1 MSDTAVQHT
10 PQPVKSLKIA
20 QEAQSRLLV
29 VGIVGAVGA
38 GTSWTARVLQRLLE
52 HRKVPASII
61 KARDGIAAAVGEK
74 WDTALA
80 LRSTDPLTAASQ
92 LQELGDKLR
101 ADHDNAIVASA
112 MISEIVR
119 CQAEENP
126 PKVMICDWSCRV
138 FMPLLLLV

>member
-52 HRKVPASII
+52 
-61 KARDGIAAAVGEK
+61 
-74 WDTALA
+74 
-80 LRSTDPLTAASQ
+80 LRSP
-92 LQELGDKLR
+92 ELGARTWPSDYDCR
-101 ADHDNAIVASA
+101 TIVIKQSP
-112 MISEIVR
+112 IG
-119 CQAEENP
+119 Q
-126 PKVMICDWSCRV
+126 K
-138 FMPLLLLV
+138 